1 MKLCAFRVCT
11 LKVYGVWNL
20 IQNVK
25 TPLSKFLGSVE
36 NAIVEKKSV
45 TFVEKNGKNGSTYYG
60 L

>member
-11 LKVYGVWNL
+11 LKVYGVWTS

-25 TPLSKFLGSVE
+25 TPSKFLGSVE

-45 TFVEKNGKNGSTYYG
+45 TFVEKNGKNGSTYSG